1 MQRKVFFV
9 RVGGTKSPE
18 SGKILDIS
26 ALDDPTFVGCGFVSS
41 NSFFFDQNI
50 VQFMFKKKNIY
61 RFHTFQG
68 EGSRPKV

>member
-1 MQRKVFFV
+1 MQRKLFFGGI
-9 RVGGTKSPE
+9 GGTKSPE

-50 VQFMFKKKNIY
+50 VQFMFKKKTFIGFY
-61 RFHTFQG
+61 TFQG
-68 EGSRPKV
+68 GSRPKV